1 MVDHYTVEILL
12 VEDNPDDVELTLHAF
27 KKSKLVNRVQVVRDG
42 AEALDYLFGDGEFAG
57 RDVLDVPHLV
67 LLDLKLPK
75 VSGIEVLRRIRGD
88 PRTRSIPVVAMT
100 SSREERDI
108 AETYKLGLNSY
119 IVKPVDFDQ
128 FGKIVEELGYYWLL
142 LNQPPTRPAPG
153 AGHTSPSELRRS
165 RRTWRKGITMRGDPT
180 EAPPSSSPSGG
191 AIPMLDHYTV
201 EILLVEDNPDD
212 VELTLHA
219 FKKSKLVNR
228 VRVVRDGA
236 EALDYLFGDGEFA
249 GRDVLDVPHLVLLD
263 LKLPKV
269 SGIEVLRRIRGDPRT
284 RSIPVVAMTSS
295 REERDIAETYKLG
308 INSYIV
314 KPVDF
319 DQFGKV
325 VEQLG
330 YYWLLL
336 NQPPLPPEPEPRT

>member
-1 MVDHYTVEILL
+1 MLEHHTVEILL

-27 KKSKLVNRVQVVRDG
+27 KKSKLVNRIRVIRDG
-42 AEALDYLFGDGEFAG
+42 AEALDYLFGGGEFAG

-88 PRTRSIPVVAMT
+88 PRTCSIPVVAMT

-108 AETYKLGLNSY
+108 A
-119 IVKPVDFDQ
+119 
-128 FGKIVEELGYYWLL
+128 
-142 LNQPPTRPAPG
+142 A
-153 AGHTSPSELRRS
+153 
-165 RRTWRKGITMRGDPT
+165 
-180 EAPPSSSPSGG
+180 
-191 AIPMLDHYTV
+191 
-201 EILLVEDNPDD
+201 
-212 VELTLHA
+212 
-219 FKKSKLVNR
+219 
-228 VRVVRDGA
+228 
-236 EALDYLFGDGEFA
+236 
-249 GRDVLDVPHLVLLD
+249 
-263 LKLPKV
+263 
-269 SGIEVLRRIRGDPRT
+269 
-284 RSIPVVAMTSS
+284 
-295 REERDIAETYKLG
+295 TYKLG